1 MFRAVLVAL
10 FLVPYTAVA
19 ALVSIAW
26 ARLSGSPWLMY
37 RFGHLGVRTALLLAG
52 TRFDVV
58 GREHV
63 GDGRN
68 TAVTSNHISHLDA
81 PVLFDALD
89 LDVKAIVK
97 KEIFGWPFLGR
108 VLKEAGFVAVDRSDR
123 VQATSAVD
131 ATAVSLRAGNT
142 FLVFPEGTRSRTGE
156 LGVFKKGAFVAAIA
170 AGSRV
175 VPVAVHGTKELMPRG
190 GFRIRPGTVRV
201 RVLDPVDAGQYSY
214 ADRDLLVREVRER
227 IAAALAELGA
237 ATGGEPPR
245 R

>member
-10 FLVPYTAVA
+10 YLVPYTAIA
-19 ALVSIAW
+19 ALAGILA

-37 RFGHLGVRTALLLAG
+37 RLGHLGVRVALFLAG
-52 TRFDVV
+52 TRCDVA
-58 GREHV
+58 GREKL
-63 GDGRN
+63 GDARN
-68 TAVTSNHISHLDA
+68 TAITSNHISHLDG
-81 PVLFDALD
+81 PIVFDALG

-97 KEIFGWPFLGR
+97 KEIFGWPFFGR

-123 VQATSAVD
+123 MQASLAID
-131 ATAVSLRAGNT
+131 ATAASLRAGNT
-142 FLVFPEGTRSRTGE
+142 FLVFPEGTRSRSGQ
-156 LGVFKKGAFVAAIA
+156 LGTFKKGAFVAAIA
-170 AGSRV
+170 ARSRV
-175 VPVAVHGTKELMPRG
+175 VPVAVHGTRELMPRG

-214 ADRDLLVREVRER
+214 ADRDLLVGEVRER

-245 R
+245 